1 MRKTDKKIFGLKER
15 LNRIKKFILN
25 VWEIMWRPEM
35 AVLPGQLAFFVI
47 LSLVPIITLI
57 GYGASFFDISVGT
70 IIKVIEAN
78 FGADI
83 TQLILPIIGGKSID
97 LNLLLMLGLMFYV
110 ASNGADSI
118 IVASNQIYNI
128 KQSSWIKRRI
138 KALFLTIMIV
148 ILVLFVL
155 LVPAFGSKI
164 IDTVDYFN
172 MKSTLANILE
182 IMQGPISWLIMF
194 VFIKIIYTI
203 SPDRAQPSSRVNL
216 GAIFTTAGWI
226 IATAIYSNYIK
237 NFAEY
242 KLFYAGLSNIAI
254 LMLWIYFLSFI
265 FVIGMS
271 LNSKFELEELEITG
285 TI

>member
-25 VWEIMWRPEM
+25 VWKIMWRPEM

-226 IATAIYSNYIK
+226 IATAIYSYYIK

>member
-226 IATAIYSNYIK
+226 IATAIYSYYIK